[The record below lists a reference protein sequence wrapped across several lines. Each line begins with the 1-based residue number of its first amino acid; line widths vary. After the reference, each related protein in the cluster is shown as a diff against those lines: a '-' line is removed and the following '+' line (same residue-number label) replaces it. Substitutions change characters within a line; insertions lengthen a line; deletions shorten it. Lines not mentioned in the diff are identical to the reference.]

1 MRARVLIFLFLT
13 LILLISCKSQAP
25 LIEVPM
31 KTVERRV
38 TTLVPFYMP
47 SDSSMLRVWLEC
59 DSMNNVLIKSL
70 DEQKTQNMSSDL
82 SLKDGLLEYGTKTH
96 PDTVYLPSDTIYIYK
111 DVPVRVEVEKEVNA
125 LTRWQKIRMRVGD
138 ISLALLLVFGIWKL
152 AKLKL

>member
-59 DSMNNVLIKSL
+59 DSMNNVLLKAL
-70 DEQKTQNMSSDL
+70 DEQKTKNMSSDL
-82 SLKDGLLEYGTKTH
+82 SLRDGLLEYNTKTH
-96 PDTVYLPSDTIYIYK
+96 PDTVYLPSDTTFIER
-111 DVPVRVEVEKEVNA
+111 DVLVRVEVVKEVNV
-125 LTRWQKIRMRVGD
+125 LTRWQKIRMRAGD
-138 ISLALLLVFGIWKL
+138 ITLVILLVIGVWKL

>member
-59 DSMNNVLIKSL
+59 DSMNNVLLKAL
-70 DEQKTQNMSSDL
+70 DEQKTKNMSSDL
-82 SLKDGLLEYGTKTH
+82 SLRDGLLEYNTKTH
-96 PDTVYLPSDTIYIYK
+96 PDTVYLPSDTTFIER
-111 DVPVRVEVEKEVNA
+111 DVLVRVEVVKEVNV
-125 LTRWQKIRMRVGD
+125 LTKWQKIRMRAGD
-138 ISLALLLVFGIWKL
+138 IALALLLALGVWKL
-152 AKLKL
+152 AKFKL

>member
-1 MRARVLIFLFLT
+1 MRARVLIFHFLI

-47 SDSSMLRVWLEC
+47 GDSSTLKVWLEC
-59 DSMNNVLIKSL
+59 DSMNNVLLKAL
-70 DEQKTQNMSSDL
+70 DEQKSKNMSSDL
-82 SLKDGLLEYGTKTH
+82 SLNDGLLEYGTKTH